1 MQRGEV
7 FKLPSPRRARAHEQ
21 QGPRYG
27 VIVQADELL
36 PLSTVIVAP
45 TSTAAPARSFR
56 PEVEIGGTRTRV
68 LVEQF
73 GAVDRGRLGQSK
85 GVLRRRELDEVDRA
99 LAVVLGLT

>member
-7 FKLPSPRRARAHEQ
+7 FKFPSPRRARGREQ

-27 VIVQADELL
+27 VILQADELL
-36 PLSTVIVAP
+36 PLSTVMVAP

-68 LVEQF
+68 LVEQL

-99 LAVVLGLT
+99 LAVVLGLA